1 MANEEIKTLGG
12 SWAMVGGDGPSS
24 YAQNSNYQREMADAA
39 KGMIHGE
46 IIEKLDFN
54 DPHFNSSN
62 TFRIADFGCSAGPN
76 TFFSVKNI
84 IEAVDHKYNTQLH
97 NPPPLEF
104 QVFFNDVV
112 ANDFNT
118 LFNTL
123 PSFQKYFAAGVPG
136 SFYGRLFPKST
147 LHIAY
152 SSQALHWL
160 SKVPKE
166 VVDSK
171 SPAWNKGSI
180 LCSGTSKEVAKA
192 YSAQFKNDID
202 TFLNARAQEIVGG
215 GLMVI
220 IIAGL
225 PDGILMSETGAG
237 MIYEF
242 LGSCLIDMAKLGVV
256 SKEKVD
262 SFNLPLYYSSAKE
275 LEEIIRSNGHFCI
288 ERMDKLNP
296 RMLVKKL
303 NVEFAVSQFRAV
315 FQGVLEEHFGRD
327 QDALEKIFQ
336 HFAKKF
342 ADNYY
347 SIFNGIRHQ
356 HIDFF
361 ILLKHN
367 IN

>member
-1 MANEEIKTLGG
+1 MANEEIKILGG
-12 SWAMVGGDGPSS
+12 SWAMVGGDGPCS
-24 YAQNSNYQREMADAA
+24 YSQNSTYQREMADAA

-54 DPHFNSSN
+54 NPHFNSSN

-76 TFFSVKNI
+76 TFFSVENI
-84 IEAVDHKYNTQLH
+84 IEAVEHKYDTQLH

-104 QVFFNDVV
+104 QVFFNDVI

-136 SFYGRLFPKST
+136 SFYCRLFPKST
-147 LHIAY
+147 LHLAY
-152 SSQALHWL
+152 SSYALHWL

-192 YSAQFKNDID
+192 YSAQFKNDTD
-202 TFLNARAQEIVGG
+202 TFLNARAREIAGG

-225 PDGILMSETGAG
+225 PDGILMSETGTG
-237 MIYEF
+237 ISYDF
-242 LGSCLIDMAKLGVV
+242 LGSCLADMAKLGVV

-288 ERMDKLNP
+288 ERMDKLNHP
-296 RMLVKKL
+296 MSQKKP
-303 NVEFAVSQFRAV
+303 NVEFLVSQCRAT
-315 FQGVLEEHFGRD
+315 FQGVVEDHFGRD
-327 QDALEKIFQ
+327 QHVVEKIFQ
-336 HFAKKF
+336 HFAKKY

-347 SIFNGIRHQ
+347 SIFSGVRHQ

-361 ILLKHN
+361 ILLKRN
-367 IN
+367 ID